1 MGLVKTIITFIIV
14 GILASILLAW
24 PVQLLW
30 NYILVDAIQV
40 NPITFWQALG
50 LNMLAGILF
59 KSNINIKKD

>member
-1 MGLVKTIITFIIV
+1 MELVKTIITVIIV

-50 LNMLAGILF
+50 IYLLSSILF
-59 KSNINIKKD
+59 KSADTSKK